1 MKRHVIDRKQ
11 LPVRA
16 PVQMTLFSILFY
28 IQFPQFKFIWG
39 AVALVNI
46 VAWVVW
52 VNLFLGEKPVKVSLR
67 GDKGD

>member
-1 MKRHVIDRKQ
+1 MKRQVIDRKQ

-46 VAWVVW
+46 IAWVVW
-52 VNLFLGEKPVKVSLR
+52 VNLFLGEKPVRVPL
-67 GDKGD
+67 DKREGE